1 MQMCNPKPITVKT
14 EEKHTIPAQS
24 TRIIH
29 ASITV
34 STDHPITGTIQPL
47 PQYDEN
53 AKLIIAPAITT
64 ARDKR
69 VPIKIA
75 NTTDFPYTI
84 TPHTKLVEL
93 QILKPEETKSIRP
106 VDLAALNLLTE
117 HDDVIAYVNALM
129 QVDSPEQTEEKFWFP
144 TPENPGDETEH
155 TPIQQRILKELRE
168 LQKLEELDP
177 KQSESSRTQ
186 FLSMFKWDNSLITG
200 EDRENLESILVEFND
215 IFARHRLDIGMNTQ
229 FKVSL
234 TPKNDNP
241 VYTQSLPVPI
251 NLKDDLTVE
260 LALMHKYGIITT
272 LPFSK
277 YASPIFAQRKPN
289 GKLRLFVDLRKINA
303 LISDDYIN
311 NNHPIS
317 TLSDAA
323 HHLAGKQLFC
333 KLDCSQAYH
342 CLQMAD
348 QRSVELL
355 AFNFASRTFAYRRLA
370 QGLSRALSAFSSFMR
385 EYLDTVIKAD
395 QCAQYV
401 DDIGIAANTTEQLI
415 KNIRAVF
422 KCIRKAGL
430 KLTIEKCHFG
440 VTQVDFLG
448 RTITPNG
455 IAPQDHKITNFLS
468 KIRFPRSKKQV
479 QKYIGFIKYYRN
491 YIPRLSEKMI
501 GMYELLKADAK
512 ITISEE
518 LVDNF
523 KAINASLAE
532 ACGLAL
538 RQPIAGKQ
546 YVLMTDA
553 SFRAS
558 GYALMIEENDDKK
571 LLSKRK
577 TFAPVAFGSRV
588 FSPSQLKMSIY
599 CKEFLAIYHAFLE
612 YSHILWETTL
622 PTLVLTDNRSVTRF
636 FQTKTTP
643 PALWNACD
651 YVLQFKFR
659 IMHVAGSQKTAA
671 DFLSR
676 LELTPKKRIQLKL
689 RDDIITAP
697 IEVNLQS
704 TDVADEEQLF
714 FLPDEEE
721 ESEQEIF
728 ARKALS
734 KQRAIDEKEQQNLTT
749 EVTETVHIPLNS
761 AVYAF
766 GAIKENARIRNEQ
779 DADPIL
785 KALKLRLLHEEYDK
799 HLLKTEPR
807 GRNLLRHEERI
818 IVKDGVLMRKYYGED
833 GTVTHHQILIP
844 KHIVPK
850 LLSTLH
856 GKMNKHPG
864 ITKMIQESRAKYYYP
879 GLARKI
885 RAWVINCPDCIANKR
900 IDTRQI
906 RPKMQSNTEFTFG
919 PEDCLEVDI
928 LPNLPS
934 SNGYKHIITM
944 MDVFSR
950 YLFAYPTQ
958 DMTARTVGRCIID
971 VMTRHCYLPTV
982 ILTDKGSQF
991 RSDVVNQIAQTLD
1004 IRISHASTK
1013 HAQTIG
1019 ILERTHASLKTSLK
1033 ISTGERRSM
1042 WHKYVQIAV
1051 MNYNTSYHESLGCEP
1066 TTVFHGRIPYNILDI
1081 KLGLK
1086 PEWKKEANEDLTD
1099 ELQKQ
1104 IAEIHQSTKD
1114 NLMQSYLKYK

>member
-1 MQMCNPKPITVKT
+1 
-14 EEKHTIPAQS
+14 
-24 TRIIH
+24 
-29 ASITV
+29 
-34 STDHPITGTIQPL
+34 
-47 PQYDEN
+47 
-53 AKLIIAPAITT
+53 
-64 ARDKR
+64 
-69 VPIKIA
+69 
-75 NTTDFPYTI
+75 
-84 TPHTKLVEL
+84 
-93 QILKPEETKSIRP
+93 
-106 VDLAALNLLTE
+106 
-117 HDDVIAYVNALM
+117 M
-129 QVDSPEQTEEKFWFP
+129 QVDSAEQTEEKFWFP
-144 TPENPGDETEH
+144 TPENPGDESEH
-155 TPIQQRILKELRE
+155 TPIQQRILRELRE
-168 LQKLEELDP
+168 LQRLEELDP
-177 KQSESSRTQ
+177 KRDEKSRTQ
-186 FLSMFKWDNSLITG
+186 FLSLFKWNDSLIIG

-289 GKLRLFVDLRKINA
+289 GKLRLLVDLRKINA

-323 HHLAGKQLFC
+323 QHLAGKQLFC

-348 QRSVELL
+348 QRSVDLL

-440 VTQVDFLG
+440 VTQVEFLG

-479 QKYIGFIKYYRN
+479 QKYIGFINYYRN

-501 GMYELLKADAK
+501 GIYELLKADAK

-659 IMHVAGSQKTAA
+659 IMHVAGSQNTAA

-676 LELTPKKRIQLKL
+676 LELTPKERIQLKL

-714 FLPDEEE
+714 FLPDDEE

-749 EVTETVHIPLNS
+749 EATETVHIPLNS

-844 KHIVPK
+844 KHIVPE

-906 RPKMQSNTEFTFG
+906 RPKMLSNTEFTFG

-928 LPNLPS
+928 LPNLPA

-1019 ILERTHASLKTSLK
+1019 KLERTHASLKTSLK

-1086 PEWKKEANEDLTD
+1086 PEWKKDTNEDLTD

-1104 IAEIHQSTKD
+1104 IAEIHQSAKD
-1114 NLMQSYLKYK
+1114 NLMQSYLKYTIKKRQQRH

>member
-1 MQMCNPKPITVKT
+1 
-14 EEKHTIPAQS
+14 
-24 TRIIH
+24 
-29 ASITV
+29 
-34 STDHPITGTIQPL
+34 
-47 PQYDEN
+47 
-53 AKLIIAPAITT
+53 
-64 ARDKR
+64 
-69 VPIKIA
+69 
-75 NTTDFPYTI
+75 
-84 TPHTKLVEL
+84 
-93 QILKPEETKSIRP
+93 
-106 VDLAALNLLTE
+106 
-117 HDDVIAYVNALM
+117 
-129 QVDSPEQTEEKFWFP
+129 
-144 TPENPGDETEH
+144 
-155 TPIQQRILKELRE
+155 
-168 LQKLEELDP
+168 
-177 KQSESSRTQ
+177 
-186 FLSMFKWDNSLITG
+186 
-200 EDRENLESILVEFND
+200 
-215 IFARHRLDIGMNTQ
+215 
-229 FKVSL
+229 
-234 TPKNDNP
+234 
-241 VYTQSLPVPI
+241 
-251 NLKDDLTVE
+251 
-260 LALMHKYGIITT
+260 
-272 LPFSK
+272 
-277 YASPIFAQRKPN
+277 
-289 GKLRLFVDLRKINA
+289 
-303 LISDDYIN
+303 
-311 NNHPIS
+311 
-317 TLSDAA
+317 
-323 HHLAGKQLFC
+323 
-333 KLDCSQAYH
+333 
-342 CLQMAD
+342 
-348 QRSVELL
+348 
-355 AFNFASRTFAYRRLA
+355 
-370 QGLSRALSAFSSFMR
+370 
-385 EYLDTVIKAD
+385 
-395 QCAQYV
+395 
-401 DDIGIAANTTEQLI
+401 
-415 KNIRAVF
+415 
-422 KCIRKAGL
+422 
-430 KLTIEKCHFG
+430 
-440 VTQVDFLG
+440 
-448 RTITPNG
+448 
-455 IAPQDHKITNFLS
+455 
-468 KIRFPRSKKQV
+468 
-479 QKYIGFIKYYRN
+479 
-491 YIPRLSEKMI
+491 MI

-538 RQPIAGKQ
+538 RQPVAGKQ
-546 YVLMTDA
+546 YVYMTDA

-651 YVLQFKFR
+651 YVLQFKFCV
-659 IMHVAGSQKTAA
+659 MHQAGSQNTAA

-676 LELTPKKRIQLKL
+676 LELTPKEKVQLKL

-721 ESEQEIF
+721 ESEQETF

-734 KQRAIDEKEQQNLTT
+734 KQRAVDETEQQNLSTEIT
-749 EVTETVHIPLNS
+749 EVVHIPLS
-761 AVYAF
+761 TAVYAF

-807 GRNLLRHEERI
+807 GRSLLRHEERI
-818 IVKDGVLMRKYYGED
+818 IVKDGVLMGKYYGED
-833 GTVTHHQILIP
+833 GTITHHQNLIP
-844 KHIVPK
+844 KHIVPE
-850 LLSTLH
+850 LLSTLY
-856 GKMNKHPG
+856 GKTNKHPE
-864 ITKMIQESRAKYYYP
+864 ITKMIQESRRKYYYP

-906 RPKMQSNTEFTFG
+906 RPKMLSNTEFTFG

-928 LPNLPS
+928 LPILPS
-934 SNGYKHIITM
+934 SNGYRHIITM

-958 DMTARTVGRCIID
+958 DMTARTIGRCIID
-971 VMTRHCYLPTV
+971 VITRHCYLPTI

-991 RSDVVNQIAQTLD
+991 RSDIVNQIAQTLD

-1013 HAQTIG
+1013 QAQTIG

-1051 MNYNTSYHESLGCEP
+1051 MNYNTSYHENLGCEA

-1086 PEWKKEANEDLTD
+1086 PEWKKDANEDPTD

-1104 IAEIHQSTKD
+1104 IAEIHQSAKY
-1114 NLMQSYLKYK
+1114 NLMQSYLK

>member
-1 MQMCNPKPITVKT
+1 
-14 EEKHTIPAQS
+14 
-24 TRIIH
+24 
-29 ASITV
+29 
-34 STDHPITGTIQPL
+34 
-47 PQYDEN
+47 
-53 AKLIIAPAITT
+53 
-64 ARDKR
+64 
-69 VPIKIA
+69 
-75 NTTDFPYTI
+75 
-84 TPHTKLVEL
+84 
-93 QILKPEETKSIRP
+93 
-106 VDLAALNLLTE
+106 
-117 HDDVIAYVNALM
+117 
-129 QVDSPEQTEEKFWFP
+129 
-144 TPENPGDETEH
+144 
-155 TPIQQRILKELRE
+155 
-168 LQKLEELDP
+168 
-177 KQSESSRTQ
+177 
-186 FLSMFKWDNSLITG
+186 
-200 EDRENLESILVEFND
+200 
-215 IFARHRLDIGMNTQ
+215 
-229 FKVSL
+229 
-234 TPKNDNP
+234 
-241 VYTQSLPVPI
+241 
-251 NLKDDLTVE
+251 
-260 LALMHKYGIITT
+260 
-272 LPFSK
+272 
-277 YASPIFAQRKPN
+277 
-289 GKLRLFVDLRKINA
+289 
-303 LISDDYIN
+303 
-311 NNHPIS
+311 
-317 TLSDAA
+317 
-323 HHLAGKQLFC
+323 
-333 KLDCSQAYH
+333 
-342 CLQMAD
+342 
-348 QRSVELL
+348 
-355 AFNFASRTFAYRRLA
+355 
-370 QGLSRALSAFSSFMR
+370 
-385 EYLDTVIKAD
+385 
-395 QCAQYV
+395 
-401 DDIGIAANTTEQLI
+401 
-415 KNIRAVF
+415 
-422 KCIRKAGL
+422 
-430 KLTIEKCHFG
+430 
-440 VTQVDFLG
+440 
-448 RTITPNG
+448 
-455 IAPQDHKITNFLS
+455 
-468 KIRFPRSKKQV
+468 
-479 QKYIGFIKYYRN
+479 
-491 YIPRLSEKMI
+491 MI

-538 RQPIAGKQ
+538 RQPVAGKQ

-659 IMHVAGSQKTAA
+659 IMHVVGSQNTAA

-676 LELTPKKRIQLKL
+676 LELTPKERIQLKL

-844 KHIVPK
+844 KHIVPE

-906 RPKMQSNTEFTFG
+906 RPKMLSNTEFTFG

-982 ILTDKGSQF
+982 LLTNKGSQF

-1086 PEWKKEANEDLTD
+1086 PEWKKDANEDLTD

-1104 IAEIHQSTKD
+1104 IAEIHQSAKD
-1114 NLMQSYLKYK
+1114 NLMQSYLKYKRYYDKKATATPLKINDYCYVLNPKADNQSMKFAFKDCIWTGPYIVVKVLSNNNYVVRRTGTRYTQTLHRIRLRLYAPNQRVPDVTVKVEDQLPDLEVKTTHDDWYAQAWETEFGEVLFGNSSERENEEANITELPAEDANTTEQETAITTADETSTVEQIPSGNETSPNLDVSDNPFIMTPPPMESPPIPPTLPPIVVGYNPRKAGRYNLRPNPKPNAHPDFRMLDAITAEENSQPQN

>member
-1 MQMCNPKPITVKT
+1 
-14 EEKHTIPAQS
+14 
-24 TRIIH
+24 
-29 ASITV
+29 
-34 STDHPITGTIQPL
+34 
-47 PQYDEN
+47 
-53 AKLIIAPAITT
+53 
-64 ARDKR
+64 
-69 VPIKIA
+69 
-75 NTTDFPYTI
+75 
-84 TPHTKLVEL
+84 
-93 QILKPEETKSIRP
+93 
-106 VDLAALNLLTE
+106 
-117 HDDVIAYVNALM
+117 
-129 QVDSPEQTEEKFWFP
+129 
-144 TPENPGDETEH
+144 
-155 TPIQQRILKELRE
+155 
-168 LQKLEELDP
+168 
-177 KQSESSRTQ
+177 
-186 FLSMFKWDNSLITG
+186 
-200 EDRENLESILVEFND
+200 
-215 IFARHRLDIGMNTQ
+215 
-229 FKVSL
+229 
-234 TPKNDNP
+234 
-241 VYTQSLPVPI
+241 
-251 NLKDDLTVE
+251 
-260 LALMHKYGIITT
+260 
-272 LPFSK
+272 
-277 YASPIFAQRKPN
+277 
-289 GKLRLFVDLRKINA
+289 
-303 LISDDYIN
+303 
-311 NNHPIS
+311 
-317 TLSDAA
+317 
-323 HHLAGKQLFC
+323 
-333 KLDCSQAYH
+333 
-342 CLQMAD
+342 
-348 QRSVELL
+348 
-355 AFNFASRTFAYRRLA
+355 
-370 QGLSRALSAFSSFMR
+370 
-385 EYLDTVIKAD
+385 
-395 QCAQYV
+395 
-401 DDIGIAANTTEQLI
+401 
-415 KNIRAVF
+415 
-422 KCIRKAGL
+422 
-430 KLTIEKCHFG
+430 
-440 VTQVDFLG
+440 
-448 RTITPNG
+448 
-455 IAPQDHKITNFLS
+455 
-468 KIRFPRSKKQV
+468 
-479 QKYIGFIKYYRN
+479 
-491 YIPRLSEKMI
+491 
-501 GMYELLKADAK
+501 
-512 ITISEE
+512 
-518 LVDNF
+518 
-523 KAINASLAE
+523 
-532 ACGLAL
+532 
-538 RQPIAGKQ
+538 
-546 YVLMTDA
+546 
-553 SFRAS
+553 
-558 GYALMIEENDDKK
+558 MIEENDDKK

-659 IMHVAGSQKTAA
+659 IMHVAGSQNTAA

-676 LELTPKKRIQLKL
+676 LELTPKERIQLKL

-749 EVTETVHIPLNS
+749 EVTETVHISLNS

-844 KHIVPK
+844 KHIVPE

-906 RPKMQSNTEFTFG
+906 RPKMLSNTEFTFG

-944 MDVFSR
+944 MDVFAR

-1033 ISTGERRSM
+1033 RSTGERRSM

-1104 IAEIHQSTKD
+1104 IAEIHQSAKD
-1114 NLMQSYLKYK
+1114 NLMQSYLKYKRYYDKKATATPLQINDYCYVLNPKPDNQSMKFAFKDCIWTGPYIVVKVLSNNNYVVRRTGTRYTQTLHRIRLRLYAPNQRVPDGVKVEEQLPDPEVKTTHDDWYAQAWETEFGEVLFGNSSERENEEANITELPAEDANTTEQETVITTADETSIAEQIPSGNETSLNLDVSDNPFIMTPPPMESPPIPPTLPPIVVGYNPRKAGRYNLRPNPKPNAHPDFRMLDAITTEEIPQTQY